1 MIDFF
6 KLFFDIRSK
15 IVTSMLFNR
24 SPLTISKEEAWW
36 APMRNRVFAM
46 LWLAWMTSNIC
57 MWMNDVAASWMMTS
71 LSSSPTLIALIQTAS
86 NLPVFLLGLPSGAF
100 ADILNR
106 KKYFIATQLWIALNA
121 AVLCFMTFTNSLNAP
136 LLLFLTFTN
145 GIGLAMRWPVF
156 AAIVPDLVVREQ
168 LPSALAL
175 NGVAMNAS
183 RIIGP
188 LIAGALIA
196 SAGTEY
202 VFALNMILSLGCT
215 VLIWRWKYTS
225 NVSPL
230 PGERFLGAMRV
241 GIQYVKSSARMKAV
255 LLRVFIFFV
264 QSSALMALLP
274 VIAKDHFNGD
284 ARTFTILLSCLGF
297 GAIIAAAQLPR
308 IRHSF
313 DRNQLVPLSQIL
325 QALTSIGVVLAP
337 SLWMASIMM
346 MLSGGFWILTA
357 NSLSISAQLA
367 LPSWIRA
374 RGMSI
379 FQMSLMGGS
388 AIGAAIFGTLTSYSS
403 VTFSVICGSV
413 FGIVAVLFTK
423 HLKIEGGLEED
434 MTPVCPVEHP
444 IPDRDIDLQAGP
456 VMISV
461 EYKIAEVFLP
471 AFKEVMQRSRD
482 ARLRQG
488 AMSWSMF
495 EDAEKAGMM
504 VENFV
509 FETWAD
515 YLRRF
520 DRFTTNDLNLQ
531 EERFQYHEGTEPP
544 KIIRRVATSFSENT

>member
-1 MIDFF
+1 MSSHPSSN
-6 KLFFDIRSK
+6 L
-15 IVTSMLFNR
+15 VT
-24 SPLTISKEEAWW
+24 EEEVWW
-36 APMRNRVFAM
+36 APLKNKVFAM

-71 LSSSPTLIALIQTAS
+71 LSSSATQIALIQTMS

-106 KKYFIATQLWIALNA
+106 KKYFMVTQLWIALNA

-168 LPSALAL
+168 LPAALAL

-202 VFALNMILSLGCT
+202 VFALNMILSLACT

-230 PGERFLGAMRV
+230 PGERFLGAIRV
-241 GIQYVKSSARMKAV
+241 GIQYVKSSMRMRAV

-284 ARTFTILLSCLGF
+284 AKTFTLLLSCLGF
-297 GAIIAAAQLPR
+297 GAIVAASQLPR
-308 IRHSF
+308 LRHRY
-313 DRNQLVPLSQIL
+313 DRNQLVPIAQIL
-325 QALTSIGVVLAP
+325 QAITAIGVVLAP
-337 SLWMASIMM
+337 SLWLAAIMM
-346 MLSGGFWILTA
+346 MFSGGFWILTA
-357 NSLSISAQLA
+357 NSLSIAAQLT

-388 AIGAAIFGTLTSYSS
+388 AIGAAIWGKLTTHTS
-403 VTFSVICGSV
+403 VTVSVICGSV
-413 FGIVAVLFTK
+413 FGIIAVLLTK
-423 HLKIEGGLEED
+423 HLKLEGGSEED
-434 MTPVCPVEHP
+434 MTPVCPIEHP
-444 IPDRDIDLQAGP
+444 TPDRNIALDAGP
-456 VMISV
+456 VMISL
-461 EYKIAEVFLP
+461 EYKINPQNIHE
-471 AFKEVMQRSRD
+471 FKEVMIRSRD

-488 AMSWSMF
+488 AMSWSLF
-495 EDAEKAGMM
+495 EDAEKEGMM

-531 EERFQYHEGTEPP
+531 EERFKFHEGVKTP
-544 KIIRRVATSFSENT
+544 KIIRRIASTLLEKN

>member
-1 MIDFF
+1 MS
-6 KLFFDIRSK
+6 SK
-15 IVTSMLFNR
+15 SF
-24 SPLTISKEEAWW
+24 SGAISKEEIWW
-36 APMRNRVFAM
+36 APLKNRVFTL
-46 LWLAWMTSNIC
+46 LWLTWLTSNIC

-71 LSSSPTLIALIQTAS
+71 LSASPILIALVQTAS

-106 KKYFIATQLWIALNA
+106 KKYFMATQLWVAFNA

-175 NGVAMNAS
+175 NGVALNAS

-188 LIAGALIA
+188 LIAGFLIA

-202 VFALNMILSLGCT
+202 VFALNMVLSLGCT
-215 VLIWRWKYTS
+215 ILIWRWKYTS
-225 NVSPL
+225 NVSTL

-241 GIQYVKSSARMKAV
+241 GIQFSKSSARMRAV

-274 VIAKDHFNGD
+274 VIAKDHFSGD
-284 ARTFTILLSCLGF
+284 AKTFTILLSCLGL
-297 GAIIAAAQLPR
+297 GAILAASQLPR
-308 IRHSF
+308 LRNRF
-313 DRNQLVPLSQIL
+313 DRNQLVPVGQIL

-337 SLWMASIMM
+337 SLWLAAIMM
-346 MLSGGFWILTA
+346 VLSGGFWILTA
-357 NSLSISAQLA
+357 NSLAISAQLA

-388 AIGAAIFGTLTSYSS
+388 AIGAAVWGLLTSYTS
-403 VTFSVICGSV
+403 VTISVICGSI
-413 FGIVAVLFTK
+413 FGIIAVLMTK
-423 HLKIEGGLEED
+423 HLKLEGGTEED
-434 MTPVCPVEHP
+434 LTPVCPLEQP
-444 IPDRDIDLQAGP
+444 IPDRDIDPHIGP
-456 VMISV
+456 VLISV
-461 EYKIAEVFLP
+461 EYEIPVKHIE
-471 AFKEVMQRSRD
+471 AFKHIMQHSRD

-488 AMSWSMF
+488 AMSWSLF
-495 EDAEKAGMM
+495 EDAEKEGMM

-531 EERFQYHEGTEPP
+531 EERYQYHVGAKQP
-544 KIIRRVATSFSENT
+544 KITRRVATTISADR

>member
-1 MIDFF
+1 
-6 KLFFDIRSK
+6 
-15 IVTSMLFNR
+15 MLFKFSSITNA
-24 SPLTISKEEAWW
+24 EQDAWW
-36 APMRNRVFAM
+36 APLKNRVFTM

-57 MWMNDVAASWMMTS
+57 MWMNDVAASWMMTD
-71 LSSSPTLIALIQTAS
+71 LSASPTLIALIQTAS

-106 KKYFIATQLWIALNA
+106 KKYFMATQLWIAFNA
-121 AVLCFMTFTNSLNAP
+121 AVLCIMTFTNSLNAP

-156 AAIVPDLVVREQ
+156 AAIVPDIVIREQ
-168 LPSALAL
+168 LPTALAL

-188 LIAGALIA
+188 LIAGVLIA

-202 VFALNMILSLGCT
+202 VFALNMLLSLGCT
-215 VLIWRWKYTS
+215 VLIWRWRYTS

-230 PGERFLGAMRV
+230 PGERFLGAIRV
-241 GIQYVKSSARMKAV
+241 GIQYVKSSARMRAV

-284 ARTFTILLSCLGF
+284 AKTFTILLSCLGF
-297 GAIIAAAQLPR
+297 GAIVAASQLPQL
-308 IRHSF
+308 RHRF

-325 QALTSIGVVLAP
+325 QALSSIGVVLAP
-337 SLWMASIMM
+337 SIWLASFMM

-388 AIGAAIFGTLTSYSS
+388 AIGAAVWGKLTTHTS
-403 VTFSVICGSV
+403 VTISVICGSI
-413 FGIVAVLFTK
+413 FGILAVLLTK
-423 HLKIEGGLEED
+423 HLKIEGGSEED
-434 MTPVCPVEHP
+434 MTPVCPIEHP
-444 IPDRDIDLQAGP
+444 IPDRDIDLHAGP

-461 EYKIAEVFLP
+461 EYKIPAKDIP
-471 AFKEVMQRSRD
+471 AFKEIMQLSRD

-488 AMSWSMF
+488 AMSWSLF
-495 EDAEKAGMM
+495 EDTEKIGMM

-520 DRFTTNDLNLQ
+520 DRFTTNDLHLQ
-531 EERFQYHEGTEPP
+531 EERYKYHKGTKDP
-544 KIIRRVATSFSENT
+544 KITRRVASTFTESH

>member
-1 MIDFF
+1 MS
-6 KLFFDIRSK
+6 SK
-15 IVTSMLFNR
+15 SFTSA
-24 SPLTISKEEAWW
+24 LTKEEIWW
-36 APMRNRVFAM
+36 APLKNRVFTM

-57 MWMNDVAASWMMTS
+57 MWMNDVAASWMMTD
-71 LSSSPTLIALIQTAS
+71 LAASPTLIALIQTAS

-106 KKYFIATQLWIALNA
+106 KKYFMATQIWIALNA

-156 AAIVPDLVVREQ
+156 AAIVPDIVHREQ

-188 LIAGALIA
+188 LVAGALIA

-202 VFALNMILSLGCT
+202 VFALNMVLSLGCT

-230 PGERFLGAMRV
+230 PGERFLGAIRA
-241 GIQYVKSSARMKAV
+241 GIQYVKSSARMRAV

-284 ARTFTILLSCLGF
+284 AKTFTILLSCLGF
-297 GAIIAAAQLPR
+297 GAIVAASQLPR
-308 IRHSF
+308 LRNRF
-313 DRNQLVPLSQIL
+313 DRNQLVPISQIL
-325 QALTSIGVVLAP
+325 QAVASIGVVLAP
-337 SLWMASIMM
+337 SLWLAAIMM
-346 MLSGGFWILTA
+346 MFSGGFWILTA

-388 AIGAAIFGTLTSYSS
+388 AIGAAIWGKLTTHTS
-403 VTFSVICGSV
+403 VTFSVICGSI
-413 FGIVAVLFTK
+413 FGIIAVMLTK
-423 HLKIEGGLEED
+423 HLKIEGGTEED
-434 MTPVCPVEHP
+434 MTPVCPIEHP
-444 IPDRDIDLQAGP
+444 IPDRDIDPEAGP
-456 VMISV
+456 VMISL
-461 EYKIAEVFLP
+461 EYKIGVENIA

-488 AMSWSMF
+488 AMSWSLF
-495 EDAEKAGMM
+495 EDAEKVGMM

-531 EERFQYHEGTEPP
+531 EERYQYHVGVKQP
-544 KIIRRVATSFSENT
+544 KITRRVATSFSESN

>member
-1 MIDFF
+1 MSSHPSSN
-6 KLFFDIRSK
+6 L
-15 IVTSMLFNR
+15 VT
-24 SPLTISKEEAWW
+24 EEEVWW
-36 APMRNRVFAM
+36 APLKNKVFAM

-71 LSSSPTLIALIQTAS
+71 LSSSATQIALIQTMS

-106 KKYFIATQLWIALNA
+106 KKYFMVTQLWIALNA

-168 LPSALAL
+168 LPAALAL

-202 VFALNMILSLGCT
+202 VFALNMILSLACT

-230 PGERFLGAMRV
+230 PGERFLGAIRV
-241 GIQYVKSSARMKAV
+241 GIQYVKSSMRMRAV

-284 ARTFTILLSCLGF
+284 AKTFTLLLSCLGF
-297 GAIIAAAQLPR
+297 GAIVAASQLPR
-308 IRHSF
+308 IRHRY
-313 DRNQLVPLSQIL
+313 DRNQLVPIAQIL
-325 QALTSIGVVLAP
+325 QAITAIGVVLAP
-337 SLWMASIMM
+337 SLWLAAIMM
-346 MLSGGFWILTA
+346 MFSGGFWILTA
-357 NSLSISAQLA
+357 NSLSIAAQLT

-388 AIGAAIFGTLTSYSS
+388 AIGAAIWGKLTTHTS
-403 VTFSVICGSV
+403 VTVSVICGSV
-413 FGIVAVLFTK
+413 FGIIAVLLTK
-423 HLKIEGGLEED
+423 HLKLEGGSEED
-434 MTPVCPVEHP
+434 MTPVCPIEHP
-444 IPDRDIDLQAGP
+444 TPDRNIALDAGP
-456 VMISV
+456 VMISL
-461 EYKIAEVFLP
+461 EYKINPQNIHE
-471 AFKEVMQRSRD
+471 FKEVMIRSRD

-488 AMSWSMF
+488 AMSWSLF
-495 EDAEKAGMM
+495 EDAEKEGMM

-531 EERFQYHEGTEPP
+531 EERFKFHEGVKTP
-544 KIIRRVATSFSENT
+544 KIIRRIASTLLEKN

>member
-1 MIDFF
+1 
-6 KLFFDIRSK
+6 
-15 IVTSMLFNR
+15 
-24 SPLTISKEEAWW
+24 
-36 APMRNRVFAM
+36 
-46 LWLAWMTSNIC
+46 
-57 MWMNDVAASWMMTS
+57 MWMNDVAASWMMTD
-71 LSSSPTLIALIQTAS
+71 LAASPTLIALIQTAS

-106 KKYFIATQLWIALNA
+106 KKYFMATQIWIAFNA

-156 AAIVPDLVVREQ
+156 AAIVPDIVNREQ

-188 LIAGALIA
+188 LVAGALIA

-202 VFALNMILSLGCT
+202 VFALNMVLSLGCT
-215 VLIWRWKYTS
+215 ILIWRWKYTS

-230 PGERFLGAMRV
+230 PGERFLGAIRV
-241 GIQYVKSSARMKAV
+241 GIQYVKSSARMRAV

-274 VIAKDHFNGD
+274 VIAKDHFNGN
-284 ARTFTILLSCLGF
+284 AKTFTILLSCLGF
-297 GAIIAAAQLPR
+297 GAIVAASQLPR
-308 IRHSF
+308 LRNRF
-313 DRNQLVPLSQIL
+313 DRNQLVPISQIL
-325 QALTSIGVVLAP
+325 QAVASIGVVLAP
-337 SLWMASIMM
+337 SLWLAAIMM
-346 MLSGGFWILTA
+346 MFSGGFWILTA

-388 AIGAAIFGTLTSYSS
+388 AIGAAIWGKLTTHSS
-403 VTFSVICGSV
+403 VTFSVICGSI
-413 FGIVAVLFTK
+413 FGIIAVMLTK
-423 HLKIEGGLEED
+423 HLKLEGGNEED
-434 MTPVCPVEHP
+434 MTPVCPIEHP
-444 IPDRDIDLQAGP
+444 IPDRDIDPEAGP
-456 VMISV
+456 VMISL
-461 EYKIAEVFLP
+461 EYKIGSENIA

-488 AMSWSMF
+488 AMSWSLF
-495 EDAEKAGMM
+495 EDAEKVGMM

-531 EERFQYHEGTEPP
+531 EERYQYHVGARQP
-544 KIIRRVATSFSENT
+544 KITRRVATSFSESN

>member
-1 MIDFF
+1 MS
-6 KLFFDIRSK
+6 SK
-15 IVTSMLFNR
+15 SF
-24 SPLTISKEEAWW
+24 SGAISKEEIWW
-36 APMRNRVFAM
+36 APLKNKVFTM
-46 LWLAWMTSNIC
+46 LWLAWLTSNIC

-71 LSSSPTLIALIQTAS
+71 LSASPMLIALVQTAS

-156 AAIVPDLVVREQ
+156 AAIVPDLVIREQ

-188 LIAGALIA
+188 LIAGFLIA

-202 VFALNMILSLGCT
+202 VFALNMVLSLGCT
-215 VLIWRWKYTS
+215 ILIWRWKYTS

-230 PGERFLGAMRV
+230 PGERFLGAIRV
-241 GIQYVKSSARMKAV
+241 GIQFSKSSARMRAV

-274 VIAKDHFNGD
+274 VIAKDHFSGD
-284 ARTFTILLSCLGF
+284 AKTFTIMLSCLGL
-297 GAIIAAAQLPR
+297 GAILAASQLPR
-308 IRHSF
+308 LRNRF
-313 DRNQLVPLSQIL
+313 DRNQLVTQSQIL

-337 SLWMASIMM
+337 SLWLAAIMM
-346 MLSGGFWILTA
+346 VLSGGFWILTA

-388 AIGAAIFGTLTSYSS
+388 AIGAAVWGLLTSYTN
-403 VTFSVICGSV
+403 VTISVICGSI
-413 FGIVAVLFTK
+413 FGIIAVLMTK
-423 HLKIEGGLEED
+423 HLKLEGGTEED
-434 MTPVCPVEHP
+434 LTPVCPLEHP
-444 IPDRDIDLQAGP
+444 IPDRDIDLHTGP
-456 VMISV
+456 VLISV
-461 EYKIAEVFLP
+461 EYKIPVKHIE
-471 AFKEVMQRSRD
+471 AFKHIMQRSRD

-488 AMSWSMF
+488 AMSWSLF
-495 EDAEKAGMM
+495 EDAEKEGMM

-531 EERFQYHEGTEPP
+531 EERYQYHVGAKQP
-544 KIIRRVATSFSENT
+544 KITRRVATTISADH

>member
-1 MIDFF
+1 MS
-6 KLFFDIRSK
+6 SK
-15 IVTSMLFNR
+15 SFSTA
-24 SPLTISKEEAWW
+24 ISKEEIWW
-36 APMRNRVFAM
+36 APLKNRVFAL
-46 LWLAWMTSNIC
+46 LWLTWLTSNIC

-71 LSSSPTLIALIQTAS
+71 LSASPILIALVQTAS

-106 KKYFIATQLWIALNA
+106 KKYFMATQLWVAFNA

-175 NGVAMNAS
+175 NGVALNAS

-188 LIAGALIA
+188 LIAGFLIA

-202 VFALNMILSLGCT
+202 VFALNMVLSLGCT
-215 VLIWRWKYTS
+215 ILIWRWKYTS
-225 NVSPL
+225 NVSTL

-241 GIQYVKSSARMKAV
+241 GIQFSKSSARMRAV

-274 VIAKDHFNGD
+274 VIAKDHFSGD
-284 ARTFTILLSCLGF
+284 AKTFTILLSCLGL
-297 GAIIAAAQLPR
+297 GAILAASQLPR
-308 IRHSF
+308 LRNRF
-313 DRNQLVPLSQIL
+313 DRNQLVPVGQIL

-337 SLWMASIMM
+337 SLWLAAIMM
-346 MLSGGFWILTA
+346 VLSGGFWILTA
-357 NSLSISAQLA
+357 NSLAISAQLA

-388 AIGAAIFGTLTSYSS
+388 AIGAAVWGLLTSYTS
-403 VTFSVICGSV
+403 VTISVICGSI
-413 FGIVAVLFTK
+413 FGIIAVLMTK
-423 HLKIEGGLEED
+423 HLKLEGGTEED
-434 MTPVCPVEHP
+434 LTPVCPLEQP
-444 IPDRDIDLQAGP
+444 IPDRDIDPHIGP
-456 VMISV
+456 VLISV
-461 EYKIAEVFLP
+461 EYEIPVKHIEVF
-471 AFKEVMQRSRD
+471 KHIMQHSRD

-488 AMSWSMF
+488 AMSWSLF
-495 EDAEKAGMM
+495 EDAEKEGMM

-531 EERFQYHEGTEPP
+531 EERYQYHVGAKQP
-544 KIIRRVATSFSENT
+544 KITRRVATTISADR

>member
-1 MIDFF
+1 MS
-6 KLFFDIRSK
+6 SK
-15 IVTSMLFNR
+15 SFSTA
-24 SPLTISKEEAWW
+24 ISKEEIWW
-36 APMRNRVFAM
+36 APLKNRVFTL
-46 LWLAWMTSNIC
+46 LWLTWLTSNIC
-57 MWMNDVAASWMMTS
+57 MWMNEVAASWMMTS
-71 LSSSPTLIALIQTAS
+71 LSASPTLIALVQTAS

-156 AAIVPDLVVREQ
+156 AAIVPDLVIREQ

-188 LIAGALIA
+188 LIAGFLIA

-202 VFALNMILSLGCT
+202 VFALNMVLSLGCT
-215 VLIWRWKYTS
+215 ILIWRWKYTS
-225 NVSPL
+225 NVSTL

-241 GIQYVKSSARMKAV
+241 GIQFSKSSARMRAV

-284 ARTFTILLSCLGF
+284 AKTFTIMLSCLGL
-297 GAIIAAAQLPR
+297 GAILAASQLPR
-308 IRHSF
+308 LRNRF
-313 DRNQLVPLSQIL
+313 DRNQLVTLSQIL

-337 SLWMASIMM
+337 SLWLAAIMM
-346 MLSGGFWILTA
+346 VLSGGFWILTA

-388 AIGAAIFGTLTSYSS
+388 AIGAAIWGLLTSYTS
-403 VTFSVICGSV
+403 VTISVICGSI
-413 FGIVAVLFTK
+413 FGIIAVLMTK
-423 HLKIEGGLEED
+423 HLKLEGGTEED
-434 MTPVCPVEHP
+434 LTPVCPLEQP
-444 IPDRDIDLQAGP
+444 IPDRDIDPHIGP
-456 VMISV
+456 VLISV
-461 EYKIAEVFLP
+461 EYEIPVKHIEVF
-471 AFKEVMQRSRD
+471 KHIMQHSRD

-488 AMSWSMF
+488 AMSWSLF
-495 EDAEKAGMM
+495 EDAEKEGMM

-531 EERFQYHEGTEPP
+531 EERYQYHVGAKQP
-544 KIIRRVATSFSENT
+544 KITRRVATTISADR

>member
-1 MIDFF
+1 MSSHPSSN
-6 KLFFDIRSK
+6 L
-15 IVTSMLFNR
+15 VT
-24 SPLTISKEEAWW
+24 EEEVWW
-36 APMRNRVFAM
+36 APLKNKVFAM

-71 LSSSPTLIALIQTAS
+71 LSSSATQIALIQTMS

-106 KKYFIATQLWIALNA
+106 KKYFMVTQLWIAFNA

-168 LPSALAL
+168 LPAALAL

-202 VFALNMILSLGCT
+202 VFALNMILSLACT

-230 PGERFLGAMRV
+230 PGERFLGAIRV
-241 GIQYVKSSARMKAV
+241 GIQYVKSSTRMRAV

-284 ARTFTILLSCLGF
+284 AKTFTLLLSCLGF
-297 GAIIAAAQLPR
+297 GAIVAAAQLPR
-308 IRHSF
+308 IRHRY
-313 DRNQLVPLSQIL
+313 DRNQLVPIAQIL
-325 QALTSIGVVLAP
+325 QAITAIGVVLAP
-337 SLWMASIMM
+337 SLWLAAIMM
-346 MLSGGFWILTA
+346 MFSGGFWILTA
-357 NSLSISAQLA
+357 NSLSIAAQLT

-388 AIGAAIFGTLTSYSS
+388 AIGAAIWGMLTTQSS
-403 VTFSVICGSV
+403 VTISVICGSV
-413 FGIVAVLFTK
+413 FGIIAVLLTK
-423 HLKIEGGLEED
+423 HLKLEGGSEED
-434 MTPVCPVEHP
+434 MTPVCPIEHP
-444 IPDRDIDLQAGP
+444 ATDRNIALDAGP
-456 VMISV
+456 VMISL
-461 EYKIAEVFLP
+461 EYKINP
-471 AFKEVMQRSRD
+471 QNTHDFKEVMIRSRD

-488 AMSWSMF
+488 AMSWSLF
-495 EDAEKAGMM
+495 EDAEKEGMM

-531 EERFQYHEGTEPP
+531 EERFKFHEGVKTP
-544 KIIRRVATSFSENT
+544 KIIRRIASTLLQKN

>member
-1 MIDFF
+1 MSSHPSPN
-6 KLFFDIRSK
+6 L
-15 IVTSMLFNR
+15 VT
-24 SPLTISKEEAWW
+24 EEEVWW
-36 APMRNRVFAM
+36 APLKNKVFAM

-71 LSSSPTLIALIQTAS
+71 LSSSATQIALIQTMS

-106 KKYFIATQLWIALNA
+106 KKYFMVTQLWIAFNA

-168 LPSALAL
+168 LPAALAL

-202 VFALNMILSLGCT
+202 VFALNMILSLACT

-241 GIQYVKSSARMKAV
+241 GIQYVKSSLRMRAV
-255 LLRVFIFFV
+255 LLRVFIFFI

-284 ARTFTILLSCLGF
+284 AKTFTLLLSCLGF
-297 GAIIAAAQLPR
+297 GAIIAASQLPR
-308 IRHSF
+308 IRHRY
-313 DRNQLVPLSQIL
+313 DRNQLVPIAQIL
-325 QALTSIGVVLAP
+325 QAITAIGVVLAP
-337 SLWMASIMM
+337 SLWLAAIMM
-346 MLSGGFWILTA
+346 MFSGGFWILTA
-357 NSLSISAQLA
+357 NSLSIAAQLT

-388 AIGAAIFGTLTSYSS
+388 AIGAAIFGNITTYSS
-403 VTFSVICGSV
+403 VTISVICGSI
-413 FGIVAVLFTK
+413 FGIIAVLFTK
-423 HLKIEGGLEED
+423 HLTLEGGTEED
-434 MTPVCPVEHP
+434 MTPVCPIEHP
-444 IPDRDIDLQAGP
+444 IPDRNIKLDAGP
-456 VMISV
+456 VMISL
-461 EYKIAEVFLP
+461 EYKINP
-471 AFKEVMQRSRD
+471 NKINAFKDVMIRSRD

-488 AMSWSMF
+488 AMSWSLF
-495 EDAEKAGMM
+495 EDAEKEGMM

-531 EERFQYHEGTEPP
+531 EERFKYHVGVKTP
-544 KIIRRVATSFSENT
+544 KIIRRIASTMQEKN

>member
-1 MIDFF
+1 MS
-6 KLFFDIRSK
+6 SK
-15 IVTSMLFNR
+15 SFTSA
-24 SPLTISKEEAWW
+24 LTKEEIWW
-36 APMRNRVFAM
+36 APLKNRVFTM

-57 MWMNDVAASWMMTS
+57 MWMNDVAASWMMTD
-71 LSSSPTLIALIQTAS
+71 LAASPTLIALIQTAS

-106 KKYFIATQLWIALNA
+106 KKYFMATQIWIALNA

-156 AAIVPDLVVREQ
+156 AAIVPDIVKREQ

-188 LIAGALIA
+188 LVAGALIA

-202 VFALNMILSLGCT
+202 VFALNMVLSLGCT

-230 PGERFLGAMRV
+230 PGERFLGAIRV
-241 GIQYVKSSARMKAV
+241 GIQYVKSSARMRAV

-284 ARTFTILLSCLGF
+284 AKTFTILLSCLGF
-297 GAIIAAAQLPR
+297 GAIVAASQLPR
-308 IRHSF
+308 LRNRF
-313 DRNQLVPLSQIL
+313 DRNQLVPISQIL
-325 QALTSIGVVLAP
+325 QAVASIGVVLAP
-337 SLWMASIMM
+337 SLWLAAIMM

-388 AIGAAIFGTLTSYSS
+388 AIGAAIWGKLTTHTS
-403 VTFSVICGSV
+403 VTFSVICGSI
-413 FGIVAVLFTK
+413 FGIMAVMLTK
-423 HLKIEGGLEED
+423 HLKIEGGTEED
-434 MTPVCPVEHP
+434 MTPVCPIEHP
-444 IPDRDIDLQAGP
+444 TPDRDIDPEAGP
-456 VMISV
+456 VMISL
-461 EYKIAEVFLP
+461 EYKIGVENIA

-488 AMSWSMF
+488 AMSWSLF
-495 EDAEKAGMM
+495 EDAEKVGMM

-531 EERFQYHEGTEPP
+531 EERYQYHVGSKDP
-544 KIIRRVATSFSENT
+544 KITRRVATSFSESS

>member
-1 MIDFF
+1 MS
-6 KLFFDIRSK
+6 SK
-15 IVTSMLFNR
+15 PFI
-24 SPLTISKEEAWW
+24 SPLTKEEIWW
-36 APMRNRVFAM
+36 APLKNRVFSM

-57 MWMNDVAASWMMTS
+57 MWMNDVAASWMMTD
-71 LSSSPTLIALIQTAS
+71 LDASPTLIALIQTAS

-106 KKYFIATQLWIALNA
+106 KKYFMATQIWIALNA

-156 AAIVPDLVVREQ
+156 AAIVPDIVNREQ

-188 LIAGALIA
+188 LVAGALIA

-202 VFALNMILSLGCT
+202 VFALNMVLSLGCT

-225 NVSPL
+225 TVSPL
-230 PGERFLGAMRV
+230 PGERFLGAIRV
-241 GIQYVKSSARMKAV
+241 GIQYVKSSARMRAV

-284 ARTFTILLSCLGF
+284 AKTFTILLSCLGF
-297 GAIIAAAQLPR
+297 GAIVAASQLPR
-308 IRHSF
+308 LRHRF
-313 DRNQLVPLSQIL
+313 DRNQLVPISQIL
-325 QALTSIGVVLAP
+325 QAFASIGVVLAP
-337 SLWMASIMM
+337 SLWLAAIMM

-388 AIGAAIFGTLTSYSS
+388 AIGAGIWGKLTTHSS
-403 VTFSVICGSV
+403 VTFSVICGSI
-413 FGIVAVLFTK
+413 FGIIAVMLTK
-423 HLKIEGGLEED
+423 HLKIEGGTEED
-434 MTPVCPVEHP
+434 MTPVCPIEHP
-444 IPDRDIDLQAGP
+444 IPDRDIDHEAGP
-456 VMISV
+456 VMISL
-461 EYKIAEVFLP
+461 EYKIGSENIV

-488 AMSWSMF
+488 AMSWSLF
-495 EDAEKAGMM
+495 EDAEKVGMM

-531 EERFQYHEGTEPP
+531 EERYQYHVGTRPP
-544 KIIRRVATSFSENT
+544 KITRRVATSFSESN